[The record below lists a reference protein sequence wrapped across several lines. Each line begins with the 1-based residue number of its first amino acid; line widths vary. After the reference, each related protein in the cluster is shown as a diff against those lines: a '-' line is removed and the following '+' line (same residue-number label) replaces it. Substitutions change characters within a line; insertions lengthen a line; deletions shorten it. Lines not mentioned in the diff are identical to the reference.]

1 MIKLNYKEKKD
12 TRSGFGE
19 ALAILG
25 EQNPDVVAL
34 CADLT
39 GSLKMNEFAKK
50 HPERFFQT
58 GIAEANMTGI
68 AAGLALSGKIPF
80 MGTFAVF
87 AAGRNYDQIRLT
99 VAYSNTNVK
108 IAASH
113 SGISVG
119 EDGASH
125 QMIEDL
131 AMMRSLPNMVVINP
145 CDFNQT
151 KAATLA
157 AAAYEGPVYLRFGR
171 PKVPNFTPENQEFVI
186 GKAVKLNEGNDITII
201 ATGHPV
207 WQALEAAKEL
217 EDKGISVD
225 LINIHTIKPI
235 DKEAIIKSAEK
246 TGAVLTV
253 EEHSIFGG
261 LGDAVANVLVR
272 NYPVPMEY
280 VGIND
285 QFGESGTAEEL
296 FEKYGLTPENIVN
309 KALKLLE
316 QKK

>member
-316 QKK
+316 RKK